1 MRIGALAKR
10 SGVTVETLRFY
21 ERAGVLG
28 AVTRDASGYRVY
40 DDQAFRTLVT
50 VRWAQEAGLRLE
62 DIAALLDGTGSRTT
76 PKTRI
81 AVLRKVVDERL
92 ATLREQIERLER
104 TIERLVALRSVPFDG
119 ECVIPAAFVDGLVAL
134 HESAMRSGDQGESA
148 TPAGRSECGAA
159 AGRTRK
165 GRASSSATPR
175 SRRSGA

>member
-1 MRIGALAKR
+1 MRIGELAKR

-40 DDQAFRTLVT
+40 DEQAFRTLVT

-62 DIAALLDGTGSRTT
+62 DIASLLDGAGGTS
-76 PKTRI
+76 PKARV

-92 ATLREQIERLER
+92 ETLREQIEHLER

-119 ECVIPAAFVDGLVAL
+119 ECVIPAAFVDELVAL
-134 HESAMRSGDQGESA
+134 HERTMGSRDGPGKPGDSARPPQ
-148 TPAGRSECGAA
+148 GAA
-159 AGRTRK
+159 ASRAGRRRSS
-165 GRASSSATPR
+165 GASTGR
-175 SRRSGA
+175 SRRRA